1 MKNLNLTIIIIIA
14 FVFAFSSCTK
24 KNNTA
29 DTATQENANEHKHE
43 ESSKTTTLNEEQLK
57 SLGVEFGILEKKQ
70 LTTTLKANGLLKVP
84 NQNRATVTT
93 TNGGII
99 KSIFIQPGNTVQK
112 GQILATLYNNSFIIL
127 QEEYLSTLA
136 KEELARNEYERQ
148 KVLKENNASSQKV
161 FQQAEAEL
169 KSLRA
174 KKASLQ
180 RQLELIG
187 INTSSL
193 NVDNLQTIINI
204 TSPITGSVSEVK
216 VNIGTYVDA
225 FNPIAQIVDNSQ
237 LHLDLFVYEKD
248 LKKLEVGQIIH
259 FTLTN
264 NPGKE
269 YDAKIFGISNTF
281 EENTKA
287 IAVHASVLG
296 DKIGLIDGMGI
307 TAIVSLQNALMDAV
321 PTEAIVNYQGS
332 DYIIIEKESNNEH
345 IHSEKEHVHET
356 TFEKIQVKKGT
367 SDIGFTEITLLKDIS
382 PNAKIVTNGAFFILA
397 KMTNSG
403 EQGHEH

>member
-1 MKNLNLTIIIIIA
+1 MKNLNLTIIII
-14 FVFAFSSCTK
+14 VFAFAVSSCTK

-29 DTATQENANEHKHE
+29 DTASKENANDHEHE
-43 ESSKTTTLNEEQLK
+43 ETSKTTTLNEEQLK

-99 KSIFIQPGNTVQK
+99 KSILIQPGNTVHK

-127 QEEYLSTLA
+127 QEEYLSNLA

-296 DKIGLIDGMGI
+296 DKSGLIDGMGI

-367 SDIGFTEITLLKDIS
+367 SDIGYTEITLLKDIS